1 MEILHDDS
9 LGTLLAFFK
18 MNLQIEI
25 SLPHDKVYVYRYVD
39 SLFLFVPI
47 VFRDDGRA
55 EQIFETKKLKLAVK
69 EDWAAPVDPRKRE
82 DK

>member
-9 LGTLLAFFK
+9 LGALLAFFK

-25 SLPHDKVYVYRYVD
+25 SLPHDMVYVYRYVD

-55 EQIFETKKLKLAVK
+55 EQILETKKVKLAVK
-69 EDWAAPVDPRKRE
+69 EDWAFPVDPRERE